1 VTAAVPTYPWQ
12 RQGFD
17 PPVEFQ
23 SFAPV
28 NPVRL
33 PSGDIGWAVT
43 GHAEARALLADPRLS
58 ANRIKAELPV
68 GELNNRDAPVP
79 PGMFILQDPPDHTHY
94 RRMLTGQFTVRRMQ
108 KLEPRVEQIVA
119 ERLDALAAAG
129 KPADLVTHFALPVP
143 SLVICELLGV
153 HYEDREHFQRL
164 TKTMLA
170 INTTPEQTQSASGE
184 IHAFLAGLVAAKRV
198 RPDEAIISGLIRD
211 TDLND
216 EELTNISM
224 LLLIAGHETTANM
237 LSLGTFALLQNPN
250 QMRLLRENPELMP
263 TAVEELLRYLSIVA
277 SLGLSRLAVDDI
289 TVGQAQIRAGQTVL
303 ISLPAANR
311 DPALTPN
318 PNDLDVARPRA
329 SHVAF
334 GHGIHQCL
342 GQQLAR
348 TEMKIGYHQLLQR
361 FPDLTLACEPH
372 EVPLRSDM
380 RIYGA
385 HALPVSW

>member
-1 VTAAVPTYPWQ
+1 MPAYPWQ

-17 PPVEFQ
+17 PPMEFQ

-33 PSGDIGWAVT
+33 PSGDTGWAVT
-43 GHAEARALLADPRLS
+43 GHRQARALLADPRLS
-58 ANRIKAELPV
+58 ADRLKAQVPA
-68 GELNNRDAPVP
+68 GRMNDPDATVP
-79 PGMFILQDPPDHTHY
+79 PGMFILQDPPEHTHY

-119 ERLDALAAAG
+119 EQLDALAAAG
-129 KPADLVTHFALPVP
+129 SPADLVTHFALPVP

-153 HYEDREHFQRL
+153 HYEDREHFQQL

-170 INTTPEQTQSASGE
+170 IDTTKEAGQSASAE
-184 IHAFLAGLVAAKRV
+184 IQAFLAGLVAQKRT
-198 RPDEAIISGLIRD
+198 RPDDAIISGLIQD
-211 TDLND
+211 TDLTD
-216 EELTNISM
+216 EELTNISV

-237 LSLGTFALLQNPN
+237 LSLGTFALLQNPE
-250 QMRLLRENPELMP
+250 QLRLLREKPELMP
-263 TAVEELLRYLSIVA
+263 GAVEELLRYLSIVG
-277 SLGLSRLAVDDI
+277 SLGLSRLAIGDI
-289 TVGQAQIRAGQTVL
+289 TIGEVTIRAGQTVL

-311 DPALTPN
+311 DPALTEN
-318 PNDLDVARPRA
+318 PNDLDVSRPRA

-348 TEMKIGYHQLLQR
+348 TEMKIGYHHLLRR
-361 FPDLTLACEPH
+361 FPDLALACEPH

-385 HALPVSW
+385 HALPVKW